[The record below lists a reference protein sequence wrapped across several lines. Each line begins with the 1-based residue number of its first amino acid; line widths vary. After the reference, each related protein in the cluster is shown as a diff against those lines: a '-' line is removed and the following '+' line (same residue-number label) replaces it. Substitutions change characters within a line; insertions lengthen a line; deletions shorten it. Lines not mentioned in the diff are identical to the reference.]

1 MTPIAMVTGGNR
13 GIGLEIVKGL
23 LKLGYKVLLV
33 GRDEDTAEQAAESLI
48 GDVHPIVMDLS
59 NSSTISDGVV
69 QAQAVF
75 GDIDILVNNAGVMF
89 DEDITELS
97 EADLQTAFDVHVKAP
112 AVLTKTLL
120 PTMIENNYGRI
131 VNVSSGWGSFA
142 EGLEGP
148 SAYAIT
154 KAALNALTV
163 KSAAYIPAGKNVTV
177 NAMCPGW
184 VHTRMGGSDAPLS
197 PEEGADTA
205 IWLASQD
212 EDGPNGLFFRDRK
225 SIDW

>member
-33 GRDEDTAEQAAESLI
+33 GRDEDNTEQAAEECI

-59 NSSTISDGVV
+59 STNAISDGVV

-89 DEDITELS
+89 DQDVTELP
-97 EADLQTAFDVHVKAP
+97 EQDLQTAFDVHVKAP
-112 AVLTKTLL
+112 ALLTKTLL
-120 PTMIENNYGRI
+120 PAMIDNNYGRI
-131 VNVSSGWGSFA
+131 INVSSGWGSFA

-148 SAYAIT
+148 PAYAIT

-163 KSAAYIPAGKNVTV
+163 KTAAQIPAGKNVTV

-205 IWLASQD
+205 VWLAGQD
-212 EDGPNGLFFRDRK
+212 KGGPNGLFFRQRK
-225 SIDW
+225 PINW